1 MLVPTQDAIQEFRV
15 QTNNLGAEFGRFAGG
30 VINMYSTFQSGFPLG
45 LSTNT
50 NLTNSLGGNSR
61 PKSGCRVRP

>member
-30 VINMYSTFQSGFPLG
+30 GVGDST
-45 LSTNT
+45 
-50 NLTNSLGGNSR
+50 
-61 PKSGCRVRP
+61 C